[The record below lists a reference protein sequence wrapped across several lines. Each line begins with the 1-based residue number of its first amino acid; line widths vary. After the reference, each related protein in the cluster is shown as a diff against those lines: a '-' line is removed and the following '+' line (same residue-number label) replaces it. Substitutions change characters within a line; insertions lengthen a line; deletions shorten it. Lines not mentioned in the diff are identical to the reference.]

1 MHGEMMSERPSYRW
15 ENKEYLLE
23 VFMKQLGITEE
34 DLENE
39 AAAESDSDS
48 EPEEVFIV
56 DIKDKGQ
63 FYTTDEQNGDI
74 YEILVDSNDD
84 IGEKIGKFKNGKAMF
99 F

>member
-39 AAAESDSDS
+39 PSW
-48 EPEEVFIV
+48 
-56 DIKDKGQ
+56 IKAKVR
-63 FYTTDEQNGDI
+63 EAN
-74 YEILVDSNDD
+74 L
-84 IGEKIGKFKNGKAMF
+84 EKVLEN
-99 F
+99 